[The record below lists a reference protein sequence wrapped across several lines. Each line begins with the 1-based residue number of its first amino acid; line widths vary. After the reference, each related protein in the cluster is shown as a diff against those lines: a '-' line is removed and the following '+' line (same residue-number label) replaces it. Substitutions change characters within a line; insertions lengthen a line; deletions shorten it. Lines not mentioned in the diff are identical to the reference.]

1 MSKSNAIGR
10 RNPAAIVAA
19 GARGRLG
26 KVRRPV
32 PFVAPLPGS
41 VRVLGRLGFRAALA
55 AASRRVFAGGR
66 GWSPKVKFEI
76 FRCLFFTIFPSL
88 IFGSVHQRRCF
99 CDESRK
105 VSFCFERVIFL
116 HHSRVLSLS
125 KRWHQFC
132 KTNAYFQVLGM
143 NVHA

>member
-1 MSKSNAIGR
+1 MR

-66 GWSPKVKFEI
+66 GWSPKAKFEI
-76 FRCLFFTIFPSL
+76 FRWSLFHDLSEPHFRLRSST
-88 IFGSVHQRRCF
+88 QM
-99 CDESRK
+99 
-105 VSFCFERVIFL
+105 FL
-116 HHSRVLSLS
+116 
-125 KRWHQFC
+125 
-132 KTNAYFQVLGM
+132 
-143 NVHA
+143 